1 MKIRHRAVVCGDT
14 LARMIKRVAALVCAG
29 FLLAAVF
36 GHWHS
41 AFYTVLRFIVCAV
54 SLYAAAEAA
63 NDKQPGW
70 AVGLAVTG
78 ILFNPLVQFHM
89 QRGSWRIVDGIAT
102 LMMLVYAVSYAPAE
116 P

>member
-1 MKIRHRAVVCGDT
+1 M
-14 LARMIKRVAALVCAG
+14 MKRVAALVCTG

-41 AFYTVLRFIVCAV
+41 VFYTVLRFVVCAV

-70 AVGLAVTG
+70 AVALAVTG

-102 LMMLVYAVSYAPAE
+102 LMMLVYAAAYSPTE
-116 P
+116 PCGGASRPC